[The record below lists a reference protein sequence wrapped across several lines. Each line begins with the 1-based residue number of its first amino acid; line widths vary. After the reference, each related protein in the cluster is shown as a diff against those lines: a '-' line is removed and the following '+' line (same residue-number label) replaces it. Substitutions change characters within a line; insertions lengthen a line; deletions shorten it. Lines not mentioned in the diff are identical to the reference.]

1 MKNLIFQFLKWKK
14 ILFKELKKKKKKDF
28 DKQKHENDIFNE
40 IFNEV
45 RESFING
52 NFFDVEEDVIATPL
66 N

>member
-1 MKNLIFQFLKWKK
+1 MK
-14 ILFKELKKKKKKDF
+14 EDF